1 MHVTLKQL
9 RVFVSITQAGTLTAA
24 AERLNLTKPA
34 ISMALRELESHLG
47 HPLFDRFRNRLL
59 LNAYGEQLLPWA
71 DELLTR
77 EAMLPRV
84 LDDPLAGGTLTIGAS
99 RTIGTYLLPSLI
111 AAFRKET
118 GHHDQRLW
126 ISHTSAV
133 CMALARFE
141 LDLALVEGEV
151 GQHALEPTPWLED
164 PLCVLAPVG
173 HSLVGRGVLKLA
185 ELEGEAWLIREPGS
199 GSREQFFALIG
210 SRLRHCPVSL
220 ELNSTEAL
228 LQAVAAGLGL
238 ACLSRLAAADALA
251 HGRVKELPLAV
262 PLDRRFHIVLHRN
275 KYRGPLLERFIQ
287 HCQSFSLPVC

>member
-99 RTIGTYLLPSLI
+99 RTVGTYLLPALI

-118 GHHDQRLW
+118 GHRDQRVW
-126 ISHTSAV
+126 ISHTAAV
-133 CMALARFE
+133 CTALTRFE
-141 LDLALVEGEV
+141 LDLGLVEGEV
-151 GQHALEPTPWLED
+151 AQQALEPSPWLDD

-173 HSLVGRGVLKLA
+173 HALAGRGVLELA

-210 SRLRHCPVSL
+210 SRLRYCPVSL

-251 HGRVKELPLAV
+251 HGRVKELPLAI
-262 PLDRRFHIVLHRN
+262 PLDRCFHIVLHRD

-287 HCQSFSLPVC
+287 HCQSFSLPVR